1 MCHVTASSAGSSRR
15 LFFVRMFFN
24 PSFTK
29 PSHVASV
36 LCECLE
42 MASRRCLLAACAGR
56 SSSSPFFRP
65 PVPPLHHGLLGTS
78 FSIRLALP
86 FRIVPFALH
95 SVTSM
100 AVRLLLGGALDT
112 VASTSTS
119 LSPSPSPPSPVLR
132 FASLVAFPLPPRAP
146 PSPSLLGP
154 FAILL
159 LLRVAPPSSP
169 LPSSSSSLSRK
180 PSGPSIPSSI
190 PSAASSQFIS
200 SSSVRV
206 FVPSPSP
213 SLSPPS
219 TVALPLP
226 SPPSSSSRLPSSRVS
241 SSSPSSWPLSTCS
254 SCPLLLVASPLASSL
269 PLSSLPLSRRRRA
282 G

>member
-1 MCHVTASSAGSSRR
+1 MCVCVCVCVCVCHVTASSAGSSRR

-100 AVRLLLGGALDT
+100 AVRLCLGGALDT

-119 LSPSPSPPSPVLR
+119 LSPSPSPPSPVPR
-132 FASLVAFPLPPRAP
+132 FASLVAFPLPPRVP
-146 PSPSLLGP
+146 PSPSLLWP

-159 LLRVAPPSSP
+159 LLRVAPPSPRCETTTRPRHGQRNESHFGGQP
-169 LPSSSSSLSRK
+169 PVEFFD
-180 PSGPSIPSSI
+180 SGG
-190 PSAASSQFIS
+190 QKG
-200 SSSVRV
+200 
-206 FVPSPSP
+206 
-213 SLSPPS
+213 
-219 TVALPLP
+219 TV
-226 SPPSSSSRLPSSRVS
+226 
-241 SSSPSSWPLSTCS
+241 
-254 SCPLLLVASPLASSL
+254 
-269 PLSSLPLSRRRRA
+269 
-282 G
+282 